1 MAEDLDAF
9 LAHHGVKGMKWGQ
22 RKQDGGSSSSSGN
35 SSSGTPKP
43 NLNSLSGGET
53 VSKKDISRKDLRKLN
68 KKNQEE
74 FDAKK
79 AGEVY
84 GEASAEKSGGKK
96 VLVLTDAGYGQMVV
110 TGKEFADHLEMGG
123 AFKPGST
130 RIYARQQD
138 EGKEFVMNNFQN
150 EVYVPIK
157 RK

>member
-1 MAEDLDAF
+1 MAEDLNSF

-22 RKQDGGSSSSSGN
+22 RKQDGNSSSTSGKSSSG
-35 SSSGTPKP
+35 SSKP

-53 VSKKDISRKDLRKLN
+53 VSKKDVSRKELRSLN
-68 KKNQEE
+68 KKKQEE
-74 FDAKK
+74 FESKK

-96 VLVLTDAGYGQMVV
+96 VLVITDTGFGQMVV

-123 AFKPGST
+123 AFNPKAT
-130 RIYARQQD
+130 RIYARQQE
-138 EGKEFVMNNFQN
+138 EGKDFVMNNFAN
-150 EVYVPIK
+150 EVYKPIK